1 MRDAIERPS
10 EAIRG
15 HHGKLDE
22 HLGHLMKKAIRG
34 SQDIGTESHSES
46 LRVTQSH
53 SESLRGTHRH
63 SQALNRANV
72 TSRHTA
78 SVE

>member
-34 SQDIGTESHSES
+34 SQT
-46 LRVTQSH
+46 LA
-53 SESLRGTHRH
+53 LRGTERH
-63 SQALNRANV
+63 SQAINRAKV